1 MICRP
6 VYWRQSTETFLENP
20 KDRKVI
26 TMVQINVTVEYQ
38 GKNYLTNVIT
48 SRETSEEEIFRLA
61 LEQVKQQWTK

>member
-1 MICRP
+1 
-6 VYWRQSTETFLENP
+6 
-20 KDRKVI
+20 
-26 TMVQINVTVEYQ
+26 MVQINVTVEYQ